1 MGPGLIAPGAG
12 DIDDL
17 AAAAERAIGIA
28 DIQSA
33 AIFVTRPG
41 STELELGGAAG
52 IAGPPLDGLRA
63 AVRNPD
69 HPIRRTMLDDGPTFD
84 VRPTAPGG
92 PALRSHLP
100 LFDVAG
106 GQRTVVGVLA
116 VAHDRPLDPAAREA
130 LGEIAIRSAVLA
142 RGGG

>member
-1 MGPGLIAPGAG
+1 MAPRPS

-17 AAAAERAIGIA
+17 AAAAERAIALA

-33 AIFVTRPG
+33 AVFVARPG
-41 STELELGGAAG
+41 STELELGGVAG
-52 IAGPPLDGLRA
+52 IAGPALDGLRA

-84 VRPTAPGG
+84 VRPMAPGD

-100 LFDVAG
+100 LFDVVG
-106 GQRTVVGVLA
+106 SRRTAVGVLA
-116 VAHDRPLDPAAREA
+116 VAHDRPLDPETRRA
-130 LGEIAIRSAVLA
+130 LEEIATRAAVLA
-142 RGGG
+142 TAAD